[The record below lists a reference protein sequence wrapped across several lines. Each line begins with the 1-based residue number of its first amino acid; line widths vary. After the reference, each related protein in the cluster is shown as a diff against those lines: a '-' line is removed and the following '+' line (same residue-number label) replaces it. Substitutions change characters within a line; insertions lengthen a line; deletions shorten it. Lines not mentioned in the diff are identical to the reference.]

1 MSKLIKY
8 FRWYDYLLITLTI
21 ILTFLRVG
29 FDLTLP
35 DLMAD
40 IVSVVIENGSR
51 SEIFSIGLEMLL
63 YTVLAVISVFFISF
77 LSSKV
82 AARFANILR
91 RKMYEKVQSFSA
103 EEMNDFSVASLIT
116 RTTNDIQQVQNLVVS
131 SLRMALRAPIL
142 AVGAI
147 IKIWGRSSS
156 LTLVTGISIFL
167 IVVVI
172 TFIFIKVGPK
182 FKIVQENIDDLN
194 LVTRENL
201 TGLREVRAHNA
212 EEYQKEKFERVNEK
226 LTNTNIYVNRILM
239 MMHPFMNLILSGT
252 SLAIVWVGAYLISQN
267 SINLPTMMAF
277 SQYAVQTVMGFMMLT
292 ITLMMFPRSFVSA
305 RRVSE
310 VLQTKAKINSPLEP
324 VTKTGETGTIEFKDV
339 SFRHKDAEEYIL
351 KNINLKINKGETI
364 GFIGSTGSGKST
376 LINLI
381 LRFYDVSEGTLFIN
395 GQNIKDYPLEQLHD
409 LVGYIPQR
417 AILFSG
423 TIASNLRLGKKDA
436 SEEEMLQALKTADMD
451 KFIKRQ
457 EDGLQYKVSRAG
469 QNFSGGQKQRL
480 SIARGIIKQ
489 REFFVF
495 DDTFSALDNK
505 TDSRVR
511 KNLIK
516 HIKGATTLI
525 VSQRVGTIMN
535 SDKIVVLD
543 KGEIVGFGTHR
554 ELLKENKIYQEIA
567 SSQLSKENL

>member
-91 RKMYEKVQSFSA
+91 RKVYEKVQSFSA

-142 AVGAI
+142 ALGAI

-292 ITLMMFPRSFVSA
+292 ITLMMFPRSFISA

-310 VLQTKAKINSPLEP
+310 VLQTKTKINSPLEP
-324 VTKTGETGTIEFKDV
+324 ITKTDETGTIEFKGV
-339 SFRHKDAEEYIL
+339 SFRYKDAEEYVL

-451 KFIKRQ
+451 KFVKRQ
-457 EDGLQYKVSRAG
+457 ENGLEYKVSRAG

-554 ELLKENKIYQEIA
+554 ELLKENKIYKEIA

>member
-91 RKMYEKVQSFSA
+91 RKVYEKVQSFSA

-142 AVGAI
+142 ALGAI

-292 ITLMMFPRSFVSA
+292 ITLMMFPRSFISA

-310 VLQTKAKINSPLEP
+310 VLQTKTKINSPLEP
-324 VTKTGETGTIEFKDV
+324 ITKTDETGTIEFKGV
-339 SFRHKDAEEYIL
+339 SFRYKDAEEYVL

-554 ELLKENKIYQEIA
+554 ELLKENKIYKEIA

>member
-91 RKMYEKVQSFSA
+91 RKVYEKVQSFSA

-142 AVGAI
+142 ALGAI

-292 ITLMMFPRSFVSA
+292 ITLMMFPRSFISA

-310 VLQTKAKINSPLEP
+310 VLQTKTKINSPLEP
-324 VTKTGETGTIEFKDV
+324 ITKTDETGTIEFKDV
-339 SFRHKDAEEYIL
+339 SFRYKDAEEYVL

-543 KGEIVGFGTHR
+543 KGEIVGFGTHS
-554 ELLKENKIYQEIA
+554 ELLKENKIYKEIA

>member
-8 FRWYDYLLITLTI
+8 FRWYDYLLIIITV
-21 ILTFLRVG
+21 ILTFMRVG
-29 FDLTLP
+29 FDLALP

-40 IVSVVIENGSR
+40 IVGVVIDKGAR
-51 SEIFSIGLEMLL
+51 SEILDIGSKMLL

-82 AARFANILR
+82 AARFANTLR
-91 RKMYEKVQSFSA
+91 RKVYEKVQSFSA
-103 EEMNDFSVASLIT
+103 EELNDFSVASLIT

-142 AVGAI
+142 AIGAI
-147 IKIWGRSSS
+147 IKIWGRSAN

-212 EEYQKEKFERVNEK
+212 DEYQKEKFEKVNKK
-226 LTNTNIYVNRILM
+226 LTDTNIYVNRILM

-252 SLAIVWVGAYLISQN
+252 SLAIVWIGAYLISKN

-292 ITLMMFPRSFVSA
+292 ITLMMFPRSLISA

-310 VLQTKAKINSPLEP
+310 VLQTKNKINDPLEP
-324 VTKTGETGTIEFKDV
+324 VTKTDETGTIEFKNV
-339 SFRHKDAEEYIL
+339 CFRYKDAEEYVL
-351 KNINLKINKGETI
+351 KNINLKINKGETV

-376 LINLI
+376 LINLL
-381 LRFYDVSEGTLFIN
+381 LRFYDVSEGELLIN
-395 GQNIKDYPLEQLHD
+395 GQNTKKYSLEDLHN
-409 LVGYIPQR
+409 LIGYAPQK
-417 AILFSG
+417 AVLFSG
-423 TIASNLRLGKKDA
+423 TVSSNLKFGKRDA
-436 SEEEMLQALKTADMD
+436 SEEEMLEALKVADMD
-451 KFIKRQ
+451 KFIKKQ
-457 EDGLQYKVSRAG
+457 DDGLNYGVSQSG
-469 QNFSGGQKQRL
+469 KNFSGGQKQRL
-480 SIARGIIKQ
+480 SIARAIIKKP
-489 REFFVF
+489 EFFIF
-495 DDTFSALDNK
+495 DDSFSALDNK
-505 TDSRVR
+505 TDSKVR
-511 KNLIK
+511 KNLAK
-516 HIKGATTLI
+516 YTKEATTLI
-525 VSQRVGTIMN
+525 ISQRVGTIMN
-535 SDKIVVLD
+535 SNKIVVLD
-543 KGEIVGFGTHR
+543 KGVIVGFGTHDD
-554 ELLKENKIYQEIA
+554 LLENNKIYQEIVN
-567 SSQLSKENL
+567 SQLPKGDL

>member
-103 EEMNDFSVASLIT
+103 EEMNYFSVASLIT

-142 AVGAI
+142 ALGAI

-252 SLAIVWVGAYLISQN
+252 SLAIVWVGTYLISQN

-292 ITLMMFPRSFVSA
+292 ITLMMFPRSFISA

-324 VTKTGETGTIEFKDV
+324 ITKTDETGTIEFKGV
-339 SFRHKDAEEYIL
+339 SFRYKDAEEYVL

-395 GQNIKDYPLEQLHD
+395 GQNIKDYSLEQLHD

-451 KFIKRQ
+451 KFVKRQ
-457 EDGLQYKVSRAG
+457 ENGLEYKVSRAG

-554 ELLKENKIYQEIA
+554 ELLKENKIYKEIA